1 MRRQSS
7 GMFLTISC
15 LMMHTQDPMEG
26 FVVRIESLI
35 FLAFGV
41 FSLLLALLRLCC
53 TSKIELNYSI
63 VGECFLI
70 VQMKEWMSLVFDIIK
85 KHIIIPNHVKS
96 WSAHVNWAGSTKEY
110 QGLAQNWGLLQDLK
124 IILHISTDNC

>member
-35 FLAFGV
+35 FLSFGV

-70 VQMKEWMSLVFDIIK
+70 VQMKE
-85 KHIIIPNHVKS
+85 
-96 WSAHVNWAGSTKEY
+96 
-110 QGLAQNWGLLQDLK
+110 
-124 IILHISTDNC
+124 